1 MTISHPF
8 TKKYLQ
14 FDSILEQLTG
24 DDIIDRLKRR
34 IQSGA
39 LRAYMKMPEKD
50 DIDCQE
56 MPELFHDYYGIKIN
70 KDYSGIDVKHPNDIE
85 KHYSGKP
92 KILFDNGNYQPKTGV
107 FDMFEANTHCQLD
120 TDSKLQY
127 LVIHELSS
135 ISFMGSE
142 KSTPE
147 LIHVDGTSEK
157 ALDLWIRSIEQELG
171 RDIEQ
176 NKTIAKYN
184 VDGYDDKTNTVSST
198 DAFFMVVI
206 GDTSLMILPIDGS
219 FTFKDILS
227 YLSPNT
233 SQYLTVHPWTSS

>member
-1 MTISHPF
+1 
-8 TKKYLQ
+8 
-14 FDSILEQLTG
+14 
-24 DDIIDRLKRR
+24 
-34 IQSGA
+34 
-39 LRAYMKMPEKD
+39 MPEKD

-107 FDMFEANTHCQLD
+107 FDMFEANT
-120 TDSKLQY
+120 
-127 LVIHELSS
+127 
-135 ISFMGSE
+135 
-142 KSTPE
+142 
-147 LIHVDGTSEK
+147 
-157 ALDLWIRSIEQELG
+157 LWIRSIEQELG

-184 VDGYDDKTNTVSST
+184 VDGYDDKTNTVRVQRMLFSR
-198 DAFFMVVI
+198 
-206 GDTSLMILPIDGS
+206 LS
-219 FTFKDILS
+219 FTSKDTLS

-233 SQYLTVHPWTSS
+233 SQYLTVHP

>member
-107 FDMFEANTHCQLD
+107 FDMFEANTTWLKHCQLD

-142 KSTPE
+142 KTTPE
-147 LIHVDGTSEK
+147 LIHVDGTTEK

-184 VDGYDDKTNTVSST
+184 VDGYDDKTNTVRVQRMLFSR
-198 DAFFMVVI
+198 
-206 GDTSLMILPIDGS
+206 LS
-219 FTFKDILS
+219 FTSKDTLS

-233 SQYLTVHPWTSS
+233 SQYLTVHP